1 MSSVQCPVSSIPV
14 SIVTVLYTTKNQHK
28 SIDTKQRYLDKIQST
43 KFKIRLMKNIT
54 QKVSEQNEYRVKQNQ
69 KTTILNIIKHIFQT
83 NVQNSKSVQCQ
94 KN

>member
-1 MSSVQCPVSSIPV
+1 
-14 SIVTVLYTTKNQHK
+14 
-28 SIDTKQRYLDKIQST
+28 
-43 KFKIRLMKNIT
+43 MKNIT